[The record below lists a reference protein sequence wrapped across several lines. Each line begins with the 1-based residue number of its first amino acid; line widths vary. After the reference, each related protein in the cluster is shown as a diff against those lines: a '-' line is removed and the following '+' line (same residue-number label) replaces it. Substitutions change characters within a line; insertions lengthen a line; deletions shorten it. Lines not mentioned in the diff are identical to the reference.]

1 MFTLLSLAALTLPAD
16 ATSVASRIDEVTLY
30 ANTAL
35 VVRHAAL
42 TGPGTYALTG
52 LPWSLDPEN
61 VRVKCAGGDVLSVE
75 LRTRQAERVESA
87 RLQQLRD
94 TVTALTRE
102 KQTLEDERVQRA
114 AEFEHLTN
122 LLRLDSVARVD
133 SVARDNAGPARSSGA
148 WSAHW
153 QFVTEELTR
162 NAKTARE
169 TQWRLDE
176 KTRALAAAQ
185 AELGELQSA
194 GTIPQ
199 RDIVVEVS
207 TGGAATLEV
216 GYFVPDAGWHPAYDV
231 RTAADLSKASL
242 SYRARVWQQSGE
254 DWNDV
259 HVALSTAQPQRGA
272 QGPDPTPRWLSIVE
286 PRRVNE
292 RAKLADNA
300 APASE
305 AVSFE
310 EDVDDRKSKGRGPA
324 PRPFA
329 SVRSEGLS
337 VRFDLPG
344 NATIVSRATPTMVLV
359 GAAELAIAP
368 ERHCVPALDPTV
380 WLRARATNTSP
391 WVLLPGRAAVF
402 FGSDYFGEAEI
413 GAILPGQELTL
424 HLGADPALS
433 VKRET
438 VEDLKKE
445 AGLFSSRA
453 SKIDSWRVHVENHGA
468 VTTSADG
475 SVLVIVREMLP
486 KARDE
491 RVDVK
496 LSKST
501 PAPSEAERWKQD
513 RAEKGFVTWE
523 LRVPKNG
530 ATDLVWQT
538 TITYPQDLELVRE

>member
-1 MFTLLSLAALTLPAD
+1 MFTLLCLAALTLPAE
-16 ATSVASRIDEVTLY
+16 TTPVASQIDEVTLY

-42 TGPGTYALTG
+42 NGTGTYALTG
-52 LPWSLDPEN
+52 LPWSLDPDN

-75 LRTRQAERVESA
+75 LRTRQAERAPSA
-87 RLQQLRD
+87 RLQKLRD
-94 TVTALTRE
+94 SVTALTRE
-102 KQTLEDERVQRA
+102 KQTLDDERAQRA
-114 AEFEHLTN
+114 AELEHLTN
-122 LLRLDSVARVD
+122 LLRLDSVSRE
-133 SVARDNAGPARSSGA
+133 NATPARSSPG
-148 WSAHW
+148 WNAHW
-153 QFVTEELTR
+153 QFVSEELAR
-162 NAKTARE
+162 NAKAARE

-176 KTRALAAAQ
+176 TSRALAAAQ

-207 TGGAATLEV
+207 ARGAATLEV
-216 GYFVPDAGWHPAYDV
+216 GYFVPDAGWQPAYDV

-272 QGPDPTPRWLSIVE
+272 QGPDPAPRWISLVE

-292 RAKLADNA
+292 RAKFAELA

-305 AVSFE
+305 APSLDDAPE
-310 EDVDDRKSKGRGPA
+310 DRKTKGRA
-324 PRPFA
+324 STPRPFA

-344 NATIVSRATPTMVLV
+344 NATIVSRTTPTMVLV

-380 WLRARATNTSP
+380 WLHARATNTSP

-424 HLGADPALS
+424 HLGADPAIT

-468 VTTSADG
+468 VTTNADG

-496 LSKST
+496 LSKAT
-501 PAPSEAERWKQD
+501 PAPSDAERWKQD

-538 TITYPQDLELVRE
+538 TITYPQDLELLRQ